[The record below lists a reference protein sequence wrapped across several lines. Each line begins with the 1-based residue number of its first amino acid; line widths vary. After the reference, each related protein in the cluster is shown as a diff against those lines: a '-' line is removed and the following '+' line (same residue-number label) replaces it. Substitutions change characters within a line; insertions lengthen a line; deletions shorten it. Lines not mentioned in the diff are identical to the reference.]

1 MLNISIK
8 TTPPLNQR
16 RCPKCGRP
24 MFLTRIEPAG
34 DVGQEVWTF
43 ECSQDA
49 YAETM
54 TLPTG

>member
-1 MLNISIK
+1 MLHTSTA
-8 TTPPLNQR
+8 TTSPLGQR

-54 TLPTG
+54 TLSTG